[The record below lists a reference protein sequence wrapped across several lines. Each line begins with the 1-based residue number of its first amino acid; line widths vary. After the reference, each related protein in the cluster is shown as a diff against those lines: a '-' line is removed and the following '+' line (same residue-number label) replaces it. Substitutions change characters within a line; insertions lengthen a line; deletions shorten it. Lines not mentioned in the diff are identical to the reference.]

1 MSELWQNIHE
11 IEAERVLELRRILK
25 WEEEHRFRSAFV
37 TSEDRRRAREDAAK
51 NPPKPDPEL
60 DRKLAELEA
69 DFKSSRPEAE
79 ARRQKAREAYQKWF
93 DERKARAD
101 KALEIIQASRE
112 KANGEV
118 ETL

>member
-1 MSELWQNIHE
+1 MSEIWQTTQWIDE
-11 IEAERVLELRRILK
+11 K
-25 WEEEHRFRSAFV
+25 
-37 TSEDRRRAREDAAK
+37 RAREWRRACRFDLNRRYTLEEVKLYREPRKKSPKRA
-51 NPPKPDPEL
+51 PKPNPEL

-69 DFKSSRPEAE
+69 DFKSSSPEAE

-93 DERKARAD
+93 AARKARID

>member
-1 MSELWQNIHE
+1 MGELWQNIHE

-51 NPPKPDPEL
+51 NPPKPDPVL

-69 DFKSSRPEAE
+69 DFKSSSPEAE
-79 ARRQKAREAYQKWF
+79 SRRQKAREAYQKWF
-93 DERKARAD
+93 AARKARID

>member
-25 WEEEHRFRSAFV
+25 WEEEHRFRPHFNSG
-37 TSEDRRRAREDAAK
+37 ENYRRAREEAAK
-51 NPPKPDPEL
+51 NPPKPDPVL

-69 DFKSSRPEAE
+69 DFKSSSPEAE

-93 DERKARAD
+93 AARKARID

-112 KANGEV
+112 DANGEV